1 MSFPLHHTSPTR
13 VRWRVLLLLLLI
25 SIITYVDRV
34 NISVTARQMMP
45 ALGLTDLQM
54 GQIFSAFVFGYAL
67 FQVPGG
73 WLGDRWGP
81 RRVLTFA
88 VIWWSIFTALT
99 AVAPILPLANLIGIM
114 GSLMVVRLLIGMG
127 EAAALPNFNRAV
139 ANWHPPHERGL
150 GIGIT
155 IGGIGVGSAL
165 TPPVTAWIMVN
176 YGWQTAFYLAGGMGI
191 GIALLWYW
199 YATDHPRQHAHVNA
213 AEAELIEGS
222 DSLTRFSPIA
232 QERAGKSWGTV
243 HDSPADHE
251 KSSWQH
257 STSSVNARREG
268 NGEKKDSISST
279 PFLKTGK
286 KVERVS
292 TTVSEMNIV
301 PWKAIATT
309 PTVWWLTI
317 SYTCLGYVA
326 YVYMS
331 WFYLYLVNV
340 RGFAILQGAFFASTP
355 FIAMAIFCPLG
366 GWVTDR
372 LAENYGLNFGRASV
386 GSVGMI
392 LAALSIIIGAN
403 VEAPLVAIGFLSLG
417 AGWLYFTVGPFWS
430 STTDLSKSYAGT
442 LSGIMNTG
450 ANLGGTLSPTLTPW
464 LADTFGW
471 SVSLGIAA
479 GMALCGG
486 VCWMAIKPEKG
497 LNFGPATGHCD
508 YP

>member
-1 MSFPLHHTSPTR
+1 MHPISPPTTPSR
-13 VRWRVLLLLLLI
+13 VRWRILLLLLLI
-25 SIITYVDRV
+25 SIITYIDRV

-67 FQVPGG
+67 FQIPGG

-99 AVAPILPLANLIGIM
+99 AVAPTLPLANLIGIM
-114 GSLMVVRLLIGMG
+114 GSLMVVRLLIGIG

-165 TPPVTAWIMVN
+165 TPPITAWIMVN
-176 YGWQTAFYLAGGMGI
+176 YGWQTAFYVAGGLGI
-191 GIALLWYW
+191 VIALLWYW
-199 YATDHPRQHAHVNA
+199 YATDHPRQHPHANI

-222 DSLTRFSPIA
+222 ETLLDLSSPLKG
-232 QERAGKSWGTV
+232 RAGKAWGSI
-243 HDSPADHE
+243 HDSFADLE
-251 KSSWQH
+251 KSDWLH
-257 STSSVNARREG
+257 PAAPANG
-268 NGEKKDSISST
+268 NGNGTGEKKDSTTSSFPT
-279 PFLKTGK
+279 KKESKGK
-286 KVERVS
+286 HAS
-292 TTVSEMNIV
+292 TTNPNAGIV
-301 PWKAIATT
+301 PWKAILTT
-309 PTVWWLTI
+309 PTVWWLTF

-340 RGFAILQGAFFASTP
+340 RGFAILQGAFFASAP

-372 LAENYGLNFGRASV
+372 LTEKYGVNRGRASV
-386 GSVGMI
+386 GGAGMI

-403 VEAPLVAIGFLSLG
+403 VEAPYVAIGFLSLG

-430 STTDLSKSYAGT
+430 STTDLSKPYAGT
-442 LSGIMNTG
+442 LSGLMKTG

-479 GMALCGG
+479 GIALLGG
-486 VCWMAIKPEKG
+486 LSWIFIRPGQGLKTGKPVNG
-497 LNFGPATGHCD
+497 L
-508 YP
+508 